1 MKKFVK
7 STLVLVCI
15 CSVMA
20 ILLAVTNLVTAPIIE
35 ENANA
40 AANEALLI
48 VMPDGKDFEQMDIS
62 SFTLPDTVSEVYKE
76 ANGGYVIKLTTTGY
90 SSDFVIMCGIS
101 ADGTVVGTTILSSNE
116 TPSIGGTAADELS
129 GKIIGKD
136 MTTIDTVDTIT
147 GATKTTDADRSAIK
161 DALNSTVILGGG
173 SVDLRTEAEILAD
186 NLSAALPTGEGKF
199 QKLFIVEAINGIDA
213 IYTAENG
220 KGYVCVVGESFV
232 GVDANGTVISE
243 ASADVA
249 ANITAQL
256 AIVKAT
262 QTTSVEI
269 PANAKGINSIIKT
282 ATGNYIIEVR
292 GAGYGING
300 GDDYHPASGEYIV
313 VKVSMTKDGK
323 ILDCLTVSQS
333 ESTGI
338 GDACADE
345 KFYGQ
350 FVGKTESDYKN
361 IDAIS
366 GATLTTN
373 GYKQAIERAFAAVT
387 ILEGGAN

>member
-147 GATKTTDADRSAIK
+147 GATKTTAAYRSAIK

-173 SVDLRTEAEILAD
+173 SVDLRTEEEILAD
-186 NLSAALPTGEGKF
+186 NLSTALPTGEGKF

-269 PANAKGINSIIKT
+269 PANAKGINSIMKT